1 MSLDTLWQLHKRFLV
16 GVAIGLTVFL
26 IGLAIIGNTAGKE
39 LARHSSTI
47 SKHKRSLTSPVYNRT
62 QLNELNTRLGEM
74 DERVKELAKAALPPL
89 REDYDLTGK
98 PSPTQHYIELTG
110 RLRTELVG
118 WALRRDV
125 DIDENLGLPPQS
137 PTQPQKIARVL
148 RGLDVVERVCRLA
161 VQTGAIGVEDIDIA
175 SRIPKARGRNSAPLL
190 DLTPV
195 TMEIVFSDQ
204 SPRAFLDAVI
214 DAADGLGPLG
224 LIRWELMP
232 EDARRKQRRVV
243 LEFAAGALPTAAAEE
258 EVL

>member
-1 MSLDTLWQLHKRFLV
+1 
-16 GVAIGLTVFL
+16 
-26 IGLAIIGNTAGKE
+26 
-39 LARHSSTI
+39 
-47 SKHKRSLTSPVYNRT
+47 
-62 QLNELNTRLGEM
+62 
-74 DERVKELAKAALPPL
+74 
-89 REDYDLTGK
+89 LTGK
-98 PSPTQHYIELTG
+98 SSPTQHYIELTG
-110 RLRTELVG
+110 SLRTELIG

-125 DIDENLGLPPQS
+125 EIDENLGLPAQS

-161 VQTGAIGVEDIDIA
+161 VQTGAVAVEDIDIA
-175 SRIPKARGRNSAPLL
+175 SRIPTTRGRNSAPLL

-195 TMEIVFSDQ
+195 TLEVVFTDQ
-204 SPRAFLDAVI
+204 SPRAFMDAVI

-243 LEFAAGALPTAAAEE
+243 LEFAAGALPSAAAEE

>member
-16 GVAIGLTVFL
+16 GVAMGLTVFL
-26 IGLAIIGNTAGKE
+26 IGMAIIGSTAGSD
-39 LARHSSTI
+39 LARHSSSI
-47 SKHKRSLTSPVYNRT
+47 GKHKRSLTSPVYNRS
-62 QLNELNTRLGEM
+62 QLNELNTRLNEI
-74 DERVKELAKAALPPL
+74 DARVDFLAKAALPPL
-89 REDYDLTGK
+89 REEYDLTGK
-98 PSPTQHYIELTG
+98 ASPTQHYIELTG
-110 RLRTELVG
+110 GLRTELIG
-118 WALRRDV
+118 WALRRNV
-125 DIDENLGLPPQS
+125 EIDENLGLPAQS

-161 VQTGAIGVEDIDIA
+161 VQTGAVAVEDIDIA
-175 SRIPKARGRNSAPLL
+175 SRLPASRGRNSAPLL

-195 TMEIVFSDQ
+195 TLEVVFADQ

-243 LEFAAGALPTAAAEE
+243 LEFAAGALPSAAAEE